1 MCNTLSDKCKLTSY
15 ILINSFQL
23 FNILK
28 NNVGKLII
36 PMPIAEEV
44 MRTQTYDKVDE
55 CKTLQFTDKSYIQY

>member
-1 MCNTLSDKCKLTSY
+1 MYNTLSDKCKLTNY

-23 FNILK
+23 FNIL

-44 MRTQTYDKVDE
+44 MRTQTYDKVDG
-55 CKTLQFTDKSYIQY
+55 CKTL